1 MAYFSRTVEIFR
13 AMWYNYYVYANEGKR
28 GGKAVKICVIFTGGT
43 IGSRTNGSVVELGTA
58 PYALLE
64 GLDMRGLEIV
74 TAEPYNSLSEELDAE
89 KLFLLAECVRD
100 SLPHCDGIIITH
112 GTDTLVYTAAFL
124 GLMFGDCGKGIA
136 LVSSGYPLDDPRA
149 NGRQNLEA
157 AAAFL
162 RAGHKGVAVPWYRE
176 GKTAITPALRLM
188 RQLPYDDVPIDL
200 GGEALVYAGGAL
212 HGVWEYV
219 PKPCPFGRLE
229 EHNRERFGRVMYL
242 KALPVMYY
250 PEPTEDISAVLIESY
265 HSGTLCADESFTEFM
280 HKADVLGIPVF
291 IAGAG
296 GREAD
301 YETTAKYKALG
312 AVPLSKASPD
322 VRYMELCLA
331 VSYGVEG
338 GLLKEFMIR
347 TL

>member
-1 MAYFSRTVEIFR
+1 M
-13 AMWYNYYVYANEGKR
+13 
-28 GGKAVKICVIFTGGT
+28 KICVIFTGGT
-43 IGSRTNGSVVELGTA
+43 IGSRTTGSVVELGTA

-64 GLDMRGLEIV
+64 ETDMQDMEIV
-74 TAEPYNSLSEELDAE
+74 TAEPYNSLSEELDAD

-100 SLPHCDGIIITH
+100 NLPHCDGIIITH

-149 NGRQNLEA
+149 NGRQNFEA

-188 RQLPYDDVPIDL
+188 RQLPYDDAPTHL
-200 GGEALVYAGGAL
+200 GGEALVYADGTL

-219 PKPCPFGRLE
+219 PKPCPFGGLE
-229 EHNRERFGRVMYL
+229 EPHRERFGRVMYL

-250 PEPTEDISAVLIESY
+250 PEPTADVSAVLIESY
-265 HSGTLCADESFTEFM
+265 HSGTLCADERFAEFM
-280 HKADVLGIPVF
+280 HKAGSLGIPVF

-296 GREAD
+296 GRDAD

-312 AVPLSKASPD
+312 AVALSKASPD

-331 VSYGVEG
+331 VSC
-338 GLLKEFMIR
+338 GLHGAELKELFS
-347 TL
+347 